1 MNYNIELASKLL
13 QIKAIKLSPQSP
25 FTWASGRKSPIYCD
39 NRISLS
45 HIEVRDLIK
54 EALAQLSQGFGPFD
68 MIAGVATAGIAHGA
82 LLADYMHK
90 PFAYVRS
97 KPKGHGRQNQIE
109 GEIQPGQKVLM
120 VEDLISTGGSCIS
133 AIDALA
139 EAGHEVVGTLAIFTY
154 GFDEAL
160 QNFTKASIP
169 FKTITDYSTLIEVA
183 QKEQLISAADLE
195 LLQSWNRDPV
205 AWSEQYSS
213 LN

>member
-39 NRISLS
+39 NRVSLS
-45 HIEVRDLIK
+45 HVEVRDLIK
-54 EALAQLSQGFGPFD
+54 EALAELSQSLGAFD
-68 MIAGVATAGIAHGA
+68 IIAGVATAGIAHGA

-109 GEIQPGQKVLM
+109 GEIQAGQKVLM
-120 VEDLISTGGSCIS
+120 IEDLISTGGSCIS
-133 AIDALA
+133 AIDAVK

-154 GFDEAL
+154 GFDEAIH
-160 QNFTKASIP
+160 NFTKASIP
-169 FKTITDYSTLIEVA
+169 FKTVTDYPTLVDVA
-183 QKEQLISAADLE
+183 QKEELISASDIE
-195 LLQSWNRDPV
+195 LLRSWNQDPV
-205 AWSEQYSS
+205 AWSEQNS
-213 LN
+213 